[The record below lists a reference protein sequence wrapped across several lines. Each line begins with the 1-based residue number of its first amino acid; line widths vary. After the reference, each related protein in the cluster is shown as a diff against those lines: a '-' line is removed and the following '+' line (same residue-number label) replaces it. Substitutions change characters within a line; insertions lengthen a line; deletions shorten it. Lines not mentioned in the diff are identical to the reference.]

1 MKINKKIWIFGSLL
15 MLNSLFTIAQTFD
28 NTTPAEEGDRNFTP
42 VGPEPPPQADI
53 NQYLIF
59 GLMIAIGLAFVYFY
73 KMNRKLQNT
82 SDINL

>member
-1 MKINKKIWIFGSLL
+1 MKINKKIWIFGALL
-15 MLNSLFTIAQTFD
+15 TLNTIVSFAQTFGGE
-28 NTTPAEEGDRNFTP
+28 AAEGDKNSTP

-59 GLMIAIGLAFVYFY
+59 GLMIAIGLACVYFY